1 MCIYQGRGT
10 LYYYVMNIIHNKDI
24 GTKQKALAINLDPKI
39 YGSFA
44 EIGAGQEV
52 AANFFKAGASSGTIA
67 KTMSAYDMTFSDA
80 IYGVQQVKRYVS
92 EHRLISMLDHEYGLL
107 IERLA
112 EQRGNNTTFFAF
124 SDTMSALN
132 YTKTNEGHGW
142 MGVRF
147 QLEPNGQFND
157 VVLHV
162 KLLDNDTILQQ
173 QAVGILGVNLMYACF
188 YYNEIPPVFL
198 LSLIDNLTKDRIQI
212 DMIRFEGPCFTRVDN
227 RLMSLH
233 LVKYGFSDAAVFGPD
248 GKNQQPSEV
257 LYKKHIVVI
266 RGRFRPIINV
276 HLDMLSNGV
285 KQFMQEPDVDKDNV
299 MVITELTLQS
309 LKERDADENADIDEK
324 DFLDRV
330 DILCSL
336 GQTVLISN
344 FHEYYKLVAYLSKIT
359 KLKLGVVLGYPN
371 LEYIFSEEHY
381 KDLPG
386 GILESFAT
394 LFSRK
399 VKLFVY
405 PTLRDGVIWN
415 CLRFYPPPHLI
426 DLYRYLITNDKIED
440 IRHYNESNLHVQ
452 TDIVLQLIK
461 QGVEGWE
468 QYVPAEVAAM
478 IKDRHLFGYTTE
490 TKVDTHIIEKIDEAA
505 VKPPKVV

>member
-1 MCIYQGRGT
+1 MSS
-10 LYYYVMNIIHNKDI
+10 HHKDI
-24 GTKQKALAINLDPKI
+24 GTKQKALAINLDPQI

-44 EIGAGQEV
+44 EIGAGQDV

-80 IYGVQQVKRYVS
+80 IYGVQQVRRYVS
-92 EHRLISMLDHEYGLL
+92 ESRLISMLNHEYGLL

-112 EQRGNNTTFFAF
+112 VQRGESTTFFVFA
-124 SDTMSALN
+124 DTVSALN
-132 YTKTNEGHGW
+132 YQKTNEGHGW

-147 QLEPNGQFND
+147 QTEPNGAFND

-162 KLLDNDTILQQ
+162 KLLDNDNNMQQ
-173 QAVGILGVNLMYACF
+173 QAVGVLGVNLMYACF
-188 YYNEIPPVFL
+188 YYYQNPPVFL
-198 LSLIDNLTKDRIQI
+198 LSLMDDLSNDRIQV
-212 DMIRFEGPCFTRVDN
+212 DMISFEGPAFSKVDN

-257 LYKKHIVVI
+257 LYKKHTVVI
-266 RGRFRPIINV
+266 RGRFRPLINV

-285 KQFMQEPDVDKDNV
+285 KQFLQEPDVDKANLI
-299 MVITELTLQS
+299 VITELTLQA
-309 LKERDADENADIDEK
+309 LKERNSDENADIDEK

-344 FHEYYKLVAYLSKIT
+344 FHEYYKLVAYLSNIT

-381 KDLPG
+381 KGLAG

-405 PTLRDGVIWN
+405 PTLRDGVVLN
-415 CLRFYPPPHLI
+415 CLKFHPPAHLI
-426 DLYRYLITNDKIED
+426 DLYRYLITNNKIED
-440 IRHYNESNLHVQ
+440 ISHYNEKNLNIQ
-452 TDIVLQLIK
+452 TDKVLELIK
-461 QGVEGWE
+461 QGAPGWE
-468 QYVPAEVAAM
+468 EYVPAEVAAM
-478 IKDRHLFGYTTE
+478 IKDRCLFGYACV
-490 TKVDTHIIEKIDEAA
+490 VDPAKQEPQ
-505 VKPPKVV
+505 VKLPS

>member
-1 MCIYQGRGT
+1 
-10 LYYYVMNIIHNKDI
+10 MNSIHNKDI
-24 GTKQKALAINLDPKI
+24 GTKQKALAINLDPSI

-44 EIGAGQEV
+44 EIGAGQDV

-80 IYGVQQVKRYVS
+80 IYGVQQVRRYVS
-92 EHRLISMLDHEYGLL
+92 ESRLISMLDHEYSLL

-112 EQRGNNTTFFAF
+112 KQRGDTTTFFAF
-124 SDTMSALN
+124 SDTVSALN
-132 YTKTNEGHGW
+132 YNKTNEGHGW

-147 QLEPNGQFND
+147 QLEPNGAFND

-162 KLLDNDTILQQ
+162 KLLDNDNNLQQ

-188 YYNEIPPVFL
+188 YYNEIAPVFL
-198 LSLIDNLTKDRIQI
+198 LSLMDNLSRDRIQI
-212 DMIRFEGPCFTRVDN
+212 DMIRFEGPDFTKVDN

-233 LVKYGFSDAAVFGPD
+233 LVKYGFSDAAVFSPN
-248 GKNQQPSEV
+248 GKNLQPSEV

-276 HLDMLSNGV
+276 HLDMLNTGV
-285 KQFMQEPDVDKDNV
+285 KQFMQEPDVDKANV
-299 MVITELTLQS
+299 VVVTELTLQS
-309 LKERDADENADIDEK
+309 LKERNADLTAEIDEK

-336 GQTVLISN
+336 GQTVMISN

-359 KLKLGVVLGYPN
+359 KLKMGVVLGYPN
-371 LEYIFSEEHY
+371 LEYVFSEEHY
-381 KDLPG
+381 QDLPG

-399 VKLFVY
+399 VKLFIY
-405 PTLRDGVIWN
+405 PTLRNGVIWN
-415 CLRFYPPPHLI
+415 CLKFNPPPHLM
-426 DLYRYLITNDKIED
+426 DLYRYLIANNKIED
-440 IRHYNESNLHVQ
+440 IRHYNESNLHVE
-452 TDIVLQLIK
+452 TDKVLQLIK
-461 QGVEGWE
+461 QGVSGWE
-468 QYVPAEVAAM
+468 EFVPAEVATM
-478 IKDRHLFGYTTE
+478 IKDRCLFGYACENT
-490 TKVDTHIIEKIDEAA
+490 A
-505 VKPPKVV
+505 VKDAITNEGDSKTAMDTV

>member
-1 MCIYQGRGT
+1 
-10 LYYYVMNIIHNKDI
+10 MNIIHNRDI

-44 EIGAGQEV
+44 EIGAGQDV

-67 KTMSAYDMTFSDA
+67 KTMSAYDMIFSDA
-80 IYGVQQVKRYVS
+80 IYGIQQVKRYVS
-92 EHRLISMLDHEYGLL
+92 EQRLISMLDHEYGLL

-112 EQRGNNTTFFAF
+112 AQRGATTTFFAF
-124 SDTMSALN
+124 SDTVSALN
-132 YTKTNEGHGW
+132 YQKTNEGHGW

-147 QLEPNGQFND
+147 QLEPNGAFND

-162 KLLDNDTILQQ
+162 KLLDNDTNLQQ

-188 YYNEIPPVFL
+188 YYHSAAPVFL
-198 LSLIDNLTKDRIQI
+198 LSLMDDLSKDRIQI
-212 DMIRFEGPCFTRVDN
+212 DMIRFEGPDFSKVDN

-233 LVKYGFSDAAVFGPD
+233 LVKYGFTDAALFGPD
-248 GKNQQPSEV
+248 GKNVQPSEA
-257 LYKKHIVVI
+257 LYKKHCVVI
-266 RGRFRPIINV
+266 RGRFRPLINV
-276 HLDMLSNGV
+276 HLDMLNTGV
-285 KQFMQEPDVDKDNV
+285 KQFLQEGDVDKNNV
-299 MVITELTLQS
+299 VVVAELTLQS
-309 LKERDADENADIDEK
+309 LKERNADEAAEIDEK

-336 GQTVLISN
+336 GQTVMISN

-359 KLKLGVVLGYPN
+359 KLKMGVVLGYPN

-381 KDLPG
+381 VDLPG

-399 VKLFVY
+399 VKLFIY
-405 PTLRDGVIWN
+405 PTLRDGIIFN
-415 CLRFYPPPHLI
+415 CLRFNPPQHLI
-426 DLYRYLITNDKIED
+426 DLYRYLIANNKIED
-440 IRHYNESNLHVQ
+440 IRHYSENNLHVQ

-461 QGVEGWE
+461 QGAEGWE

-478 IKDRHLFGYTTE
+478 IKERCLFGYACDTAPAKEDETATNAGNVLDKAE
-490 TKVDTHIIEKIDEAA
+490 TK
-505 VKPPKVV
+505 

>member
-1 MCIYQGRGT
+1 MDT
-10 LYYYVMNIIHNKDI
+10 IHNTNI

-44 EIGAGQEV
+44 EIGAGQDV

-67 KTMSAYDMTFSDA
+67 KTMSAYDMVVSDA
-80 IYGVQQVKRYVS
+80 IYGALKVRRYVS
-92 EHRLISMLDHEYGLL
+92 EPRLMAMLDHEYSLL
-107 IERLA
+107 VERLA
-112 EQRGNNTTFFAF
+112 AQRGDKTTFFALC
-124 SDTMSALN
+124 DTVSALN
-132 YTKTNEGHGW
+132 YHKTNEGHGW

-147 QLEPNGQFND
+147 QLEPNGEFND

-162 KLLDNDTILQQ
+162 KLLDNDNNLQQ
-173 QAVGILGVNLMYACF
+173 QAVGILGVNLIYACF
-188 YYNEIPPVFL
+188 YYHEIPPVFFVSL
-198 LSLIDNLTKDRIQI
+198 MDDLSKDRIQI
-212 DMIRFEGPCFTRVDN
+212 DMIRFEGPAFSKVDN

-233 LVKYGFSDAAVFGPD
+233 LVKYGFSDVAVFGPD
-248 GKNQQPSEV
+248 GKNQQPSEA

-276 HLDMLSNGV
+276 HMDMLTTGV

-299 MVITELTLQS
+299 MVVTELTLQS
-309 LKERDADENADIDEK
+309 LKERNADESAEIDEK

-344 FHEYYKLVAYLSKIT
+344 FHEYYKLIAYLSKIT
-359 KLKLGVVLGYPN
+359 SLKMGVVLGYPN

-381 KDLPG
+381 KDLSG

-399 VKLFVY
+399 VKLFIY
-405 PTLRDGVIWN
+405 PTLRNGVIYN
-415 CLRFYPPPHLI
+415 CLRFNLPPHLI
-426 DLYRYLITNDKIED
+426 DLFRYLIANNKIED
-440 IRHYNESNLHVQ
+440 IHHYKESNLQIQ
-452 TDIVLQLIK
+452 TDKVLQMIK
-461 QGVEGWE
+461 HEEDGWE
-468 QYVPAEVAAM
+468 EYVPAEVAAM
-478 IKDRHLFGYTTE
+478 IKERCLFGFACE
-490 TKVDTHIIEKIDEAA
+490 P
-505 VKPPKVV
+505 KPAK

>member
-1 MCIYQGRGT
+1 MTICMD
-10 LYYYVMNIIHNKDI
+10 VIHNKEI
-24 GTKQKALAINLDPKI
+24 GTKQKALAINLDPQI

-44 EIGAGQEV
+44 EIGAGQDV

-112 EQRGNNTTFFAF
+112 EQRGDHTTFFALC
-124 SDTMSALN
+124 DTMSALN

-147 QLEPNGQFND
+147 QLEPNGPFND

-162 KLLDNDTILQQ
+162 KLLDNDNVLQQ
-173 QAVGILGVNLMYACF
+173 QAVGILGVNLIYACF
-188 YYNEIPPVFL
+188 YYHEIAPVFL
-198 LSLIDNLTKDRIQI
+198 LSLMDNLSKDSVQI
-212 DMIRFEGPCFTRVDN
+212 DMIRFEGPDFTKVDN
-227 RLMSLH
+227 RLMSLY
-233 LVKYGFSDAAVFGPD
+233 LVKYGFSDAAVFSPD

-257 LYKKHIVVI
+257 LHKKHVMLV
-266 RGRFRPIINV
+266 RGRFRPVINV
-276 HLDMLSNGV
+276 HLDMLQNGLR
-285 KQFMQEPDVDKDNV
+285 QFKQEPDVDKDNIV
-299 MVITELTLQS
+299 VITELTLQA
-309 LKERDADENADIDEK
+309 LKERNADDSGEIDEK

-359 KLKLGVVLGYPN
+359 KLKMGVVLGYPN

-386 GILESFAT
+386 GILESFAA

-399 VKLFVY
+399 VKLFIY
-405 PTLRDGVIWN
+405 PTLREGVIMDSTK
-415 CLRFYPPPHLI
+415 FFPPPHLI
-426 DLYRYLITNDKIED
+426 DLYRYLIANDKIED
-440 IRHYNESNLHVQ
+440 ITDYNESNLHVQ

-461 QGVEGWE
+461 QGVAGWE
-468 QYVPAEVAAM
+468 EFVPAEVVTM
-478 IKDRHLFGYTTE
+478 IKDRHLFGYTSQSEVTNQ
-490 TKVDTHIIEKIDEAA
+490 
-505 VKPPKVV
+505 VVAGEVSD

>member
-1 MCIYQGRGT
+1 MTAIY
-10 LYYYVMNIIHNKDI
+10 NKDI

-44 EIGAGQEV
+44 EIGAGQDV
-52 AANFFKAGASSGTIA
+52 AANFFKAGGSSGTIA

-80 IYGVQQVKRYVS
+80 IYGALQVRRYVS
-92 EHRLISMLDHEYGLL
+92 EARLTSMLEHEYGLL
-107 IERLA
+107 IERLSA
-112 EQRGNNTTFFAF
+112 QRGDSTTFFAF

-132 YTKTNEGHGW
+132 FHKTNEGHGW

-147 QLEPNGQFND
+147 QLEPNGAYND
-157 VVLHV
+157 VILHV
-162 KLLDNDTILQQ
+162 KLLDNDNNLQQ
-173 QAVGILGVNLMYACF
+173 QAVGVLGVNLMYACF
-188 YYNEIPPVFL
+188 YYHEVPPVFL
-198 LSLIDNLTKDRIQI
+198 LSLIDDLSKDRIQI
-212 DMIRFEGPCFTRVDN
+212 DMIRFEGPNFKNVDN

-257 LYKKHIVVI
+257 LYKKHIVVV
-266 RGRFRPIINV
+266 RGRFRPVINV
-276 HLDMLSNGV
+276 HMDMLHTGV
-285 KQFMQEPDVDKDNV
+285 KQFLQEPDVDHSQV
-299 MVITELTLQS
+299 VVITELTLQS
-309 LKERDADENADIDEK
+309 LKERDADDNSEIDEK

-344 FHEYYKLVAYLSKIT
+344 FHEYYKLVSYLSKIT
-359 KLKLGVVLGYPN
+359 KLKMGVVLGYPN

-381 KDLPG
+381 QDLPG

-399 VKLFVY
+399 VKLFIY
-405 PTLRDGVIWN
+405 PTLRDGVIMN

-426 DLYRYLITNDKIED
+426 DLYRYLIANNKIED
-440 IRHYNESNLHVQ
+440 IRNYNEGNLNVQ
-452 TDIVLQLIK
+452 TDKVLRLIK
-461 QGVEGWE
+461 EGADGWQE
-468 QYVPAEVAAM
+468 YVPAEVASI
-478 IKDRHLFGYTTE
+478 IKDRCLFGYPCKTE
-490 TKVDTHIIEKIDEAA
+490 TPNEEVKADEPSEHTGA
-505 VKPPKVV
+505 

>member
-1 MCIYQGRGT
+1 MTPIQNT
-10 LYYYVMNIIHNKDI
+10 DI
-24 GTKQKALAINLDPKI
+24 GTKQKALAINLDPQI

-44 EIGAGQEV
+44 EIGAGQDV
-52 AANFFKAGASSGTIA
+52 AANFFKAGAAAGTVA

-80 IYGVQQVKRYVS
+80 IYGVQQTRRYVS
-92 EHRLISMLDHEYGLL
+92 EPRLIAMLEREYGLL

-112 EQRGNNTTFFAF
+112 EQRGSTTTFFAF

-132 YTKTNEGHGW
+132 YHKTNDSHGW

-147 QLEPNGQFND
+147 QLEPNGEYND
-157 VVLHV
+157 VVIHV
-162 KLLDNDTILQQ
+162 KMLDNDNNLQQ
-173 QAVGILGVNLMYACF
+173 QAVGILGVNLIYACF
-188 YYNEIPPVFL
+188 YYHDNPPLFL
-198 LSLIDNLTKDRIQI
+198 LSLMDELSKDRLQI
-212 DMIRFEGPCFTRVDN
+212 DMIRFEGPNFTKVDN

-276 HLDMLSNGV
+276 HLDMLSTGV
-285 KQFMQEPDVDKDNV
+285 KQFMQEPDVDPKNV
-299 MVITELTLQS
+299 VVITELTLQS
-309 LKERDADENADIDEK
+309 LKERNADESAEIDEK

-344 FHEYYKLVAYLSKIT
+344 FHEYYKLVSYLSKIT
-359 KLKLGVVLGYPN
+359 ILKLGVVLGYPN

-381 KDLPG
+381 KELPG

-399 VKLFVY
+399 VKLFIY

-415 CLRFYPPPHLI
+415 CLRFNPPAHLI
-426 DLYRYLITNDKIED
+426 DLYRYLIANNKIED
-440 IRHYNESNLHVQ
+440 IHHYNESNLHVQ

-468 QYVPAEVAAM
+468 QYVPADVAAM
-478 IKDRHLFGYTTE
+478 IKERKLFGYTFNADASKEQVLTASSE
-490 TKVDTHIIEKIDEAA
+490 DNDI
-505 VKPPKVV
+505 

>member
-1 MCIYQGRGT
+1 MTATY
-10 LYYYVMNIIHNKDI
+10 NKDL

-44 EIGAGQEV
+44 EIGAGQDV
-52 AANFFKAGASSGTIA
+52 AANFFKAGGSSGTIA

-92 EHRLISMLDHEYGLL
+92 EARLISMLEHEYGLL

-112 EQRGNNTTFFAF
+112 AQRGDTTTFFAF

-132 YTKTNEGHGW
+132 FHKTNEGHGW

-147 QLEPNGQFND
+147 QLEPNGAYND
-157 VVLHV
+157 VILHV
-162 KLLDNDTILQQ
+162 KLLDNDNNLQQ

-188 YYNEIPPVFL
+188 YYHEVAPVFL
-198 LSLIDNLTKDRIQI
+198 LSLMDDLSKDRIQI
-212 DMIRFEGPCFTRVDN
+212 DMIRFEGPNFTNVDN
-227 RLMSLH
+227 RLMSLL

-257 LYKKHIVVI
+257 LYKKHIVVV
-266 RGRFRPIINV
+266 RGRFRPVINV
-276 HLDMLSNGV
+276 HMDMLHTGV
-285 KQFMQEPDVDKDNV
+285 KQFLQEPDVDHSQV
-299 MVITELTLQS
+299 VVITELTLTA
-309 LKERDADENADIDEK
+309 LKERNADDSSEIDEK

-344 FHEYYKLVAYLSKIT
+344 FHEYYKLVSYLSKIT
-359 KLKLGVVLGYPN
+359 KLKMGVVLGYPN

-399 VKLFVY
+399 VKLFIY
-405 PTLRDGVIWN
+405 PTLRDGMIMN

-426 DLYRYLITNDKIED
+426 DLYRYLIANNKIED
-440 IRHYNESNLHVQ
+440 IRNYNESNLNVQ
-452 TDIVLQLIK
+452 TDNVLELIK
-461 QGVEGWE
+461 SGADGWE
-468 QYVPAEVAAM
+468 ELVPAEVAAV
-478 IKDRHLFGYTTE
+478 IKDRCLFGYPCKTE
-490 TKVDTHIIEKIDEAA
+490 TAKEEVKADEPSEHTG
-505 VKPPKVV
+505 V

>member
-1 MCIYQGRGT
+1 M
-10 LYYYVMNIIHNKDI
+10 IHNKDI
-24 GTKQKALAINLDPKI
+24 GTKQKALAINLDPEI

-44 EIGAGQEV
+44 EIGAGQDV

-67 KTMSAYDMTFSDA
+67 KTMSAYDMVFSDA
-80 IYGVQQVKRYVS
+80 IYGAQQVKRYVS
-92 EHRLISMLDHEYGLL
+92 ENRLISMLDREYGLL

-112 EQRGNNTTFFAF
+112 EQRGKTTTFFAF
-124 SDTMSALN
+124 SDTVSALN
-132 YTKTNEGHGW
+132 YNKTNDGHGW

-147 QLEPNGQFND
+147 QLKPGAEFND
-157 VVLHV
+157 VVLHI
-162 KLLDNDTILQQ
+162 KLLDNDNNLQQ
-173 QAVGILGVNLMYACF
+173 QAVGIFGVNLIYACF
-188 YYNEIPPVFL
+188 YYHENPPLFL
-198 LSLIDNLTKDRIQI
+198 LSLMDNLATDRIQI
-212 DMIRFEGPCFTRVDN
+212 DMIRFEGPDFTKVDN

-233 LVKYGFSDAAVFGPD
+233 LVKYGFSDVAVFGPD
-248 GKNQQPSEV
+248 GKNMQPSEV
-257 LYKKHIVVI
+257 LYKKHIVVM
-266 RGRFRPIINV
+266 RGRFRPLINV
-276 HLDMLSNGV
+276 HMDMLNTGV
-285 KQFMQEPDVDKDNV
+285 KQFLQEPDVDSTHV
-299 MVITELTLQS
+299 VVITELTLQS
-309 LKERDADENADIDEK
+309 LKERDAGQSAEIDEK

-371 LEYIFSEEHY
+371 LEYIFSEDHY

-399 VKLFVY
+399 VKLFIY

-426 DLYRYLITNDKIED
+426 DLYRYLIANNKIED
-440 IRHYNESNLHVQ
+440 IHHYNENNLHVQ
-452 TDIVLQLIK
+452 TDKVLQLIR
-461 QGVEGWE
+461 QGAEGWE
-468 QYVPAEVAAM
+468 EYVPAEVATM
-478 IKDRHLFGYTTE
+478 IKERCLFGYDCVVPR
-490 TKVDTHIIEKIDEAA
+490 VDHRPPEARH
-505 VKPPKVV
+505 

>member
-1 MCIYQGRGT
+1 MSS
-10 LYYYVMNIIHNKDI
+10 IHHKDI

-44 EIGAGQEV
+44 EIGAGQDV

-80 IYGVQQVKRYVS
+80 IYGVQQVRRYVS
-92 EHRLISMLDHEYGLL
+92 ENRLISMLEHEYGLL
-107 IERLA
+107 MERLA
-112 EQRGNNTTFFAF
+112 EQRGDSTTFFAF
-124 SDTMSALN
+124 ADTVSALN
-132 YTKTNEGHGW
+132 YQKTNDGHGW
-142 MGVRF
+142 MGVRY
-147 QLEPNGQFND
+147 QLEPNGAFND

-162 KLLDNDTILQQ
+162 KLLDYDNNMQQ
-173 QAVGILGVNLMYACF
+173 QAVGVLGVNLIYACF
-188 YYNEIPPVFL
+188 YYHQSPPLFL
-198 LSLIDNLTKDRIQI
+198 QSLMDDLSSDRIQI
-212 DMIRFEGPCFTRVDN
+212 DMIRFEGPNFTKVDN

-257 LYKKHIVVI
+257 LYKKHILVI

-276 HLDMLSNGV
+276 HLDMLNNGV
-285 KQFMQEPDVDKDNV
+285 KQFMQEPDVDKANV
-299 MVITELTLQS
+299 IVITELTLQA
-309 LKERDADENADIDEK
+309 LKEKDAQENAEIDEK

-359 KLKLGVVLGYPN
+359 KLKLGVVVGYPN

-381 KDLPG
+381 HELPG

-399 VKLFVY
+399 VKLFIY
-405 PTLRDGVIWN
+405 PTLRDGVILN
-415 CLRFYPPPHLI
+415 CLKFYPPPHLI
-426 DLYRYLITNDKIED
+426 DLYRYLIANNKIED
-440 IRHYNESNLHVQ
+440 IRHYNENNLSVQ
-452 TDIVLQLIK
+452 TNKVLELIK
-461 QGVEGWE
+461 QGAEGWE

-478 IKDRHLFGYTTE
+478 IKDRCLFGYACE
-490 TKVDTHIIEKIDEAA
+490 VDAAKEATGSNEDESILDR
-505 VKPPKVV
+505 V

>member
-1 MCIYQGRGT
+1 
-10 LYYYVMNIIHNKDI
+10 MNITYNKDI
-24 GTKQKALAINLDPKI
+24 GTKQKALAINLDPEI

-44 EIGAGQEV
+44 EIGAGQDV

-67 KTMSAYDMTFSDA
+67 KTMSAYDMTVSDA
-80 IYGVQQVKRYVS
+80 IYGALKVKRYVS
-92 EHRLISMLDHEYGLL
+92 ESRLMAMLEHEYNLL

-112 EQRGNNTTFFAF
+112 SQRSDTTTFFAF
-124 SDTMSALN
+124 SDTVSTLN
-132 YTKTNEGHGW
+132 YHKTNEAHGW
-142 MGVRF
+142 MGLRF
-147 QLEPNGQFND
+147 QLEPNGPFND
-157 VVLHV
+157 VVIHV
-162 KLLDNDTILQQ
+162 KLMDNDSNLQQ
-173 QAVGILGVNLMYACF
+173 QAVGVLGVNLVYACF
-188 YYNEIPPVFL
+188 YYHATPNIFL
-198 LSLIDNLTKDRIQI
+198 LSLMDELSKDRIQI
-212 DMIRFEGPCFTRVDN
+212 DMIRFEGPDFEKVDN

-233 LVKYGFSDAAVFGPD
+233 LVKYGFSDAALFGPD
-248 GKNQQPSEV
+248 GENQQPSEA
-257 LYKKHIVVI
+257 LYKKHICVI

-276 HLDMLSNGV
+276 HLDMLHTGV
-285 KQFMQEPDVDKDNV
+285 KQFKEEPDVDKKNV
-299 MVITELTLQS
+299 MVVSELTLQA
-309 LKERDADENADIDEK
+309 LKERNADESAEIDEK

-344 FHEYYKLVAYLSKIT
+344 FHEYYKLVSYLSKIT
-359 KLKLGVVLGYPN
+359 SLKMGVVLGYPN

-399 VKLFVY
+399 VKLFIY
-405 PTLRDGVIWN
+405 PTLRNGVIMN

-426 DLYRYLITNDKIED
+426 DLYRYLIANNKIED
-440 IRHYNESNLHVQ
+440 IRNYNESNLHVQ

-468 QYVPAEVAAM
+468 QYVPNEVAAM
-478 IKDRHLFGYTTE
+478 IKERCLFGYPCATDPAKELEQPKENTTA
-490 TKVDTHIIEKIDEAA
+490 T
-505 VKPPKVV
+505 

>member
-1 MCIYQGRGT
+1 MS
-10 LYYYVMNIIHNKDI
+10 IIHNKDI

-44 EIGAGQEV
+44 EIGAGQDV

-67 KTMSAYDMTFSDA
+67 KTMSAYDMTVSDA
-80 IYGVQQVKRYVS
+80 IYGALKVKRYVS
-92 EHRLISMLDHEYGLL
+92 ESRLMAMLNHEYNLL

-112 EQRGNNTTFFAF
+112 EQRGDNTTFFAF
-124 SDTMSALN
+124 SDTVSTLN
-132 YTKTNEGHGW
+132 YHKTNEAHGW

-147 QLEPNGQFND
+147 QLEPNGPFND
-157 VVLHV
+157 VILHV
-162 KLLDNDTILQQ
+162 KLLDTDNNLQQ
-173 QAVGILGVNLMYACF
+173 QAVGVLGVNLLYACF
-188 YYNEIPPVFL
+188 YYHEVAPAFL
-198 LSLIDNLTKDRIQI
+198 LSLMDELSRDRIQI
-212 DMIRFEGPCFTRVDN
+212 DMIQFEGSNFEKVDN

-233 LVKYGFSDAAVFGPD
+233 LVKYGFSDAALFGPD
-248 GKNQQPSEV
+248 GENEQPSEA
-257 LYKKHIVVI
+257 LYKKHVVVI

-276 HLDMLSNGV
+276 HLDMLNTGV
-285 KQFMQEPDVDKDNV
+285 KQFMQEPDVDKKNV
-299 MVITELTLQS
+299 VVITELTLQS
-309 LKERDADENADIDEK
+309 LVERDAEPNTEIDEK

-344 FHEYYKLVAYLSKIT
+344 FHEYYKLVSYLSKIT
-359 KLKLGVVLGYPN
+359 SLKLGVVLGYPN

-399 VKLFVY
+399 VKLFIY
-405 PTLRDGVIWN
+405 PTLRNGVIMN

-426 DLYRYLITNDKIED
+426 DLYRYLIANNKIETSA
-440 IRHYNESNLHVQ
+440 ITTRTTCTYKQILCYN
-452 TDIVLQLIK
+452 
-461 QGVEGWE
+461 
-468 QYVPAEVAAM
+468 
-478 IKDRHLFGYTTE
+478 
-490 TKVDTHIIEKIDEAA
+490 
-505 VKPPKVV
+505 